1 MEEIIMTIKELRD
14 ICDAL
19 CAKGYGDEAVVY
31 RDDDTDPD
39 LDVTSAYYDDAAER
53 LVVRGW

>member
-1 MEEIIMTIKELRD
+1 MTIKELRD

-19 CAKGYGDEAVVY
+19 CAKGYGDVSVVY

-39 LDVTSAYYDDAAER
+39 LDVVSAYYDDDAER